1 MLNSSD
7 RTILKTALVETRSIF
22 YAAGFFSLFINLL
35 MLVGPLYM
43 LQIYD
48 RVLTSGSIPTLVYL
62 TVAAVG
68 LLLVSSA
75 LEFLRS
81 RILVRLNGGLE
92 QRLTQS
98 LFSGLFRIPSEGETG
113 STQPL
118 KDMETVRSFLTG
130 PGLITFFDAPW
141 APIFLVAIFALHP
154 ILGLISLAGAVL
166 LFGLA
171 IASEFMT
178 RSLLVKASQ
187 HSGAAMAFAD
197 NAIRNREVIEAMGML
212 QGLQGRW
219 HQRYASGQAAQ
230 ARASDRS
237 GLLTAIAKFIRP
249 LLQVAM
255 LGAGAMLVLNLE
267 ITAGV
272 MIASSIIMG
281 RALAPVQ
288 GAINSWRNFVLARA
302 AYQRLEDFF
311 RESDSTKT
319 QSSLPKP
326 QGSIWVDRV
335 VAAAP
340 GSATPVIKG
349 ISFSVSPGECLGII
363 GPSAA
368 GKSTL
373 ARVLVG
379 VWKASSGHVRLDGAD
394 IAKWDNLELG
404 PHLGYLPQD
413 VELFEGSVS
422 ENIARFGQSEP
433 QAVIEAAKKAG
444 VHELILQL
452 DKGYDTNIGPGGRV
466 LSGGQRQRIGL
477 ARALYGNP
485 SYLVLDEPNS
495 NLDSE
500 GEEALRRAL
509 MDLKER
515 GATSIVI
522 AHRPSVLSVVEKL
535 LVLKDGKIEHFGP
548 KEEVIPKV
556 TRSVSGNTQKPTKV
570 VAAGAGA

>member
-1 MLNSSD
+1 MLGSSD
-7 RTILKTALVETRSIF
+7 RTILKTALAETRSIF
-22 YAAGFFSLFINLL
+22 WAAGFFSLFINLL

-48 RVLTSGSIPTLVYL
+48 RVLTSGSVPTLVYL

-98 LFSGLFRIPSEGETG
+98 LFSGLFRIPAEGETG
-113 STQPL
+113 NTQPL

-219 HQRYASGQAAQ
+219 YQRYASGQAAQ
-230 ARASDRS
+230 ASASDRS

-302 AYQRLEDFF
+302 AYRRLEEFF
-311 RESDSTKT
+311 VETEATKT

-340 GSATPVIKG
+340 GSTTPVIKG
-349 ISFSVSPGECLGII
+349 ISFAVSPGECLGII

-422 ENIARFGQSEP
+422 ENIARFGESDP

-509 MDLKER
+509 LELKQR

-556 TRSVSGNTQKPTKV
+556 TRSVSGNTQKPAQ
-570 VAAGAGA
+570 VAAAHAGA

>member
-1 MLNSSD
+1 MLASSD
-7 RTILKTALVETRSIF
+7 RTALKAALSESRSIF
-22 YAAGFFSLFINLL
+22 AAAGFFSLFINLL

-48 RVLTSGSIPTLVYL
+48 RVLTSGSVPTLVYL
-62 TVAAVG
+62 SVAAVG
-68 LLLVSSA
+68 LILVSA
-75 LEFLRS
+75 ILEFLRS

-92 QRLTQS
+92 QRLTES
-98 LFSGLFRIPSEGETG
+98 LFSGIFKTPLDEQNN

-118 KDMETVRSFLTG
+118 RDMETVRSFLTG

-141 APIFLVAIFALHP
+141 APIFLVLIFALHP
-154 ILGLISLAGAVL
+154 ILGFISLAGALL

-171 IASEFMT
+171 VASEIFT
-178 RSLLVKASQ
+178 RKLLVNASQ
-187 HSGAAMAFAD
+187 NSGAAMSFAD
-197 NAIRNREVIEAMGML
+197 NAIRNREVIEALGML
-212 QGLQGRW
+212 QGLQKRW
-219 HQRYASGQAAQ
+219 YQRYASGQASQ

-237 GLLTAIAKFIRP
+237 GLLTACAKFIRP

-255 LGAGAMLVLNLE
+255 LGAGAVLVLNLE

-288 GAINSWRNFVLARA
+288 GAINSWKNFVLARA
-302 AYQRLEDFF
+302 AHRRLAEFF
-311 RESDSTKT
+311 AATETAEM

-326 QGSIWVDRV
+326 VGSVSVERV
-335 VAAAP
+335 VAPAP
-340 GSATPVIKG
+340 GGTVPVIKG
-349 ISFSVSPGECLGII
+349 ISFAVAPGECVGII

-373 ARVLVG
+373 SRLLVG
-379 VWKASSGHVRLDGAD
+379 VWKPTSGQVRLDGAD
-394 IAKWDNLELG
+394 IAKWNHLELG

-413 VELFEGSVS
+413 VELFEGTVA
-422 ENIARFGQSEP
+422 ENISRFDDGEP

-452 DKGYDTNIGPGGRV
+452 EKGYDTNIGPGGRV

-477 ARALYGNP
+477 ARALYGEP
-485 SYLVLDEPNS
+485 SLVVLDEPNS
-495 NLDSE
+495 NLDAE

-509 MDLKER
+509 IGLKER
-515 GATSIVI
+515 GATAVVI

-535 LVLKDGKIEHFGP
+535 LVLKDGLIEHFGP
-548 KEEVIPKV
+548 KEEVLPKV
-556 TRSVSGNTQKPTKV
+556 TRSVANSDRKPAQALA
-570 VAAGAGA
+570 VAGQV

>member
-1 MLNSSD
+1 MGSSD
-7 RTILKTALVETRSIF
+7 GTVLKTALSESRSIF
-22 YAAGFFSLFINLL
+22 LSAGFFSLFINLL

-48 RVLTSGSIPTLVYL
+48 RVLTSGSVPTLVYL
-62 TVAAVG
+62 SIAAVG
-68 LLLVSSA
+68 LILVSA
-75 LEFLRS
+75 VLEFLRS

-92 QRLTQS
+92 QRLTES
-98 LFSGLFRIPSEGETG
+98 LFSGIFKAPVEGQSGT
-113 STQPL
+113 TQPL

-141 APIFLVAIFALHP
+141 APIFLILIFALHP
-154 ILGLISLAGAVL
+154 ILGLISLTGAVL

-171 IASEFMT
+171 VASEIFT
-178 RSLLVKASQ
+178 RNLLVKASQ
-187 HSGAAMAFAD
+187 NSGAAMSFAD
-197 NAIRNREVIEAMGML
+197 NAIRNREVIEALGML
-212 QGLQGRW
+212 QGLQRRW
-219 HQRYASGQAAQ
+219 YQGYASGQAAQ

-237 GLLTAIAKFIRP
+237 GLLTACAKFIRP

-255 LGAGAMLVLNLE
+255 LGAGAILVLNLE
-267 ITAGV
+267 ISAGV

-302 AYQRLEDFF
+302 AYRRLGEFF
-311 RESDSTKT
+311 DKAEAAEM

-326 QGSIWVDRV
+326 AGSISVERV
-335 VAAAP
+335 VAPAP
-340 GSATPVIKG
+340 GGTVPVIKG
-349 ISFSVSPGECLGII
+349 LSFSVAPGECVGII

-373 ARVLVG
+373 SRLLVG
-379 VWKASSGHVRLDGAD
+379 VWKPTSGQVRLDGAD
-394 IAKWDNLELG
+394 IAKWNHLELG

-422 ENIARFGQSEP
+422 ENISRFDDGEP
-433 QAVIEAAKKAG
+433 QAVIEAAQKAG

-452 DKGYDTNIGPGGRV
+452 EKGYDTNIGPGGRV

-477 ARALYGNP
+477 ARALYGEP
-485 SYLVLDEPNS
+485 SLVVLDEPNS
-495 NLDSE
+495 NLDAE

-509 MDLKER
+509 IGLKEQ

-535 LVLKDGKIEHFGP
+535 LVLKDGMIEHYGP
-548 KEEVIPKV
+548 KEEVLPKV
-556 TRSVSGNTQKPTKV
+556 TRSVTNNSQKTGPA
-570 VAAGAGA
+570 VAVGAQG

>member
-1 MLNSSD
+1 MLGSSD
-7 RTILKTALVETRSIF
+7 RTILKTALAETRSIF
-22 YAAGFFSLFINLL
+22 WAAGFFSLFINLL

-48 RVLTSGSIPTLVYL
+48 RVLTSGSVPTLVYL

-141 APIFLVAIFALHP
+141 APIFLIAIFALHP

-166 LFGLA
+166 LFSLA

-219 HQRYASGQAAQ
+219 YQRYASGQAAQ
-230 ARASDRS
+230 ASASDRS

-302 AYQRLEDFF
+302 AYRRLEEFF
-311 RESDSTKT
+311 VETEATKT

-340 GSATPVIKG
+340 GSTTPVIKG
-349 ISFSVSPGECLGII
+349 ISFAVSPGECLGII

-422 ENIARFGQSEP
+422 ENIARFGESDPE
-433 QAVIEAAKKAG
+433 AVIEAAKKAG

-509 MDLKER
+509 LELKQR

-556 TRSVSGNTQKPTKV
+556 TRSVSGNTQKPAQ
-570 VAAGAGA
+570 VAAASAGA